1 MDYVFTGFDFAKE
14 YGESLGLNILLGVEI
29 TLHQTDS
36 DYLVYGIDK
45 DFLYNNEKIY
55 EYSLPELYDLCH
67 RKDYILVQAHPFRD
81 NIELAPLEYIDGI
94 EIFNGCHD
102 EVSRNEKAE
111 EYGMSTNKILTSG
124 SDFHNL
130 EDLARGGI
138 VTTEEIKDINQLVE
152 VLKNKE
158 FKVIKDG
165 KQ

>member
-1 MDYVFTGFDFAKE
+1 M
-14 YGESLGLNILLGVEI
+14 
-29 TLHQTDS
+29 
-36 DYLVYGIDK
+36 
-45 DFLYNNEKIY
+45 
-55 EYSLPELYDLCH
+55 YDLCH

-138 VTTEEIKDINQLVE
+138 VTTEEIKDINQLVK
-152 VLKNKE
+152 VLKNRE
-158 FKVIKDG
+158 YKVIKDG